1 MPYGML
7 TPHDDMGDWGQ
18 SPEEKEM
25 QDPGLPKTAGTASE
39 ARSEVLQEAAGL
51 ERLSKEFEKLLTILV
66 DKLTQVLLPDQPPG
80 PSKIEVEPD
89 VQTPLGQN
97 LHSTRYMILFNFSLC
112 MIKINDISADRYRN
126 FRNNRILLAS
136 S

>member
-1 MPYGML
+1 M
-7 TPHDDMGDWGQ
+7 
-18 SPEEKEM
+18 EK
-25 QDPGLPKTAGTASE
+25 GCTATASE
-39 ARSEVLQEAAGL
+39 ARSEVLREAAGL

-97 LHSTRYMILFNFSLC
+97 LHSTRFAIRDTLGKLDTL
-112 MIKINDISADRYRN
+112 IQ
-126 FRNNRILLAS
+126 RIEL
-136 S
+136 